1 MRAEY
6 LFLFIVN
13 TIYYMLSQDNV
24 PKNINKINFNKMHR
38 KHNIEYMQKTH
49 KLKQEMFVK
58 HYALK
63 VFFLSQ
69 MFCTTQ

>member
-38 KHNIEYMQKTH
+38 KHNIEYM
-49 KLKQEMFVK
+49 
-58 HYALK
+58 
-63 VFFLSQ
+63 
-69 MFCTTQ
+69 